1 MKKRTKIV
9 CGVLAAALLGLGGL
23 AWWQRNTVEAVVQA
37 SKYTP
42 EEIREKQAENKQK
55 VQEMVDAMP
64 AITVRDLT
72 DEEKQALREGTMTQE
87 ELTEKLTGSVS
98 AKEPEEPRPSVEKP
112 SAEQPPNL
120 QPPAQSAV
128 TPPPAAEIQPPAEPA
143 PVEPAQWEKDLAAL
157 IARVYVL
164 QEQYTIALDD
174 MEASAKAEYREMS
187 SGEKKKKNLVKFA
200 KRYVT
205 EALDLEKECDAQMD
219 QIVEQMEAILSENGG
234 DTALVDTV
242 IETYASEK
250 SLKKAWYMAEL
261 EKRGWI

>member
-1 MKKRTKIV
+1 M
-9 CGVLAAALLGLGGL
+9 
-23 AWWQRNTVEAVVQA
+23 
-37 SKYTP
+37 
-42 EEIREKQAENKQK
+42 
-55 VQEMVDAMP
+55 
-64 AITVRDLT
+64 
-72 DEEKQALREGTMTQE
+72 
-87 ELTEKLTGSVS
+87 
-98 AKEPEEPRPSVEKP
+98 
-112 SAEQPPNL
+112 
-120 QPPAQSAV
+120 
-128 TPPPAAEIQPPAEPA
+128 
-143 PVEPAQWEKDLAAL
+143 EPAQWEKDLAAL